1 MYDKSTF
8 SKTTY
13 MNASK
18 KGLSVHA
25 VCHVNCIILF
35 KRCFISV
42 YTRITV

>member
-18 KGLSVHA
+18 KGLS